1 MQAKNYAA
9 QVVKSLDS
17 FIPNYQKM
25 LNANG
30 DKYYGLE
37 VEHLKTLQGV
47 IKNAVHFT
55 MPDGGIL
62 LDDSLKG
69 LKSSEIRLPF
79 PSITIECCIP
89 DDGSFNELTPNI
101 CEKRLIVA
109 TETNSDVVKHIND
122 IVISNKEKLGGM
134 GELLAKGL
142 DANSNGIDFLLRSE
156 RIITISAF
164 FMNRGFWTPC
174 HSQWIIPCDWDN
186 LHGTTQLESL
196 IKKDDDAVAFAGHL
210 GFLLPTIHEMGIE
223 RTNPFHAMQ
232 EAAHDIGGEVR
243 IVLELLEAL
252 SCRNVEQTIIQKCDK
267 VLNARRIN
275 KGKLPLYEERILTI
289 KVNAKQG
296 TGTRTGTH
304 ESPRQHLRRGHIRRL
319 ETGNIWVNACVVGS
333 SEKGVIKKSYNVAA

>member
-9 QVVKSLDS
+9 QVVKSLDA
-17 FIPNYQKM
+17 FIPNYQKF
-25 LNANG
+25 LEKNG
-30 DKYYGLE
+30 DKYFGME
-37 VEHLKTLQGV
+37 VMHLKTLQGV

-62 LDDSLKG
+62 LDDRLKG

-79 PSITIECCIP
+79 QSITIECFIP

-109 TETNSDVVKHIND
+109 TETNSDVIKHIND

-134 GELLAKGL
+134 GDLLAKGL
-142 DANSNGIDFLLRSE
+142 DANSKGIDFLLRSE

-164 FMNRGFWTPC
+164 FMNHGYWTPC
-174 HSQWIIPCDWDN
+174 HSQWIIPCDWDDI
-186 LHGTTQLESL
+186 HDTTAIKSL
-196 IKKDDDAVAFAGHL
+196 VPLQDTVAFAGHL

>member
-9 QVVKSLDS
+9 QVVKSLDA
-17 FIPNYQKM
+17 FIPNYQKF
-25 LNANG
+25 LEKNG
-30 DKYYGLE
+30 DKYFGME
-37 VEHLKTLQGV
+37 VMHLKTLQGV

-62 LDDSLKG
+62 LDDRLKG

-79 PSITIECCIP
+79 QSITIECFIP

-109 TETNSDVVKHIND
+109 TETNSDVMKHIND

-134 GELLAKGL
+134 GDLLAKGL
-142 DANSNGIDFLLRSE
+142 DANSKGIDFLLRSE

-164 FMNRGFWTPC
+164 FMDNGFWTPC
-174 HSQWIIPCDWDN
+174 HSQWIIPCKWDSI
-186 LHGTTQLESL
+186 HGTTKIDSL
-196 IKKDDDAVAFAGHL
+196 TDKSERAVAFAGHL
-210 GFLLPTIHEMGIE
+210 GFLLPSVADMRLDSITPEQ
-223 RTNPFHAMQ
+223 AMR

-252 SCRNVEQTIIQKCDK
+252 SCKNVVIDNAKIPKIGERGAANKNLPFYETKC
-267 VLNARRIN
+267 
-275 KGKLPLYEERILTI
+275 LTI
-289 KVNAKQG
+289 KATQKQG

-319 ETGNIWVNACVVGS
+319 ESGNIWVNACVVGS
-333 SEKGVIKKSYNVAA
+333 SEKGVIKKSYNVMA

>member
-9 QVVKSLDS
+9 QVVKSLDA

-25 LNANG
+25 LKANG
-30 DKYYGLE
+30 DKYFGLE
-37 VEHLKTLQGV
+37 AAHLKTLQGV

-55 MPDGGIL
+55 MPDGGLL

-79 PSITIECCIP
+79 QSITIECFIP

-109 TETNSDVVKHIND
+109 TETNSDVMKHIND
-122 IVISNKEKLGGM
+122 IVISNKEKLGVM
-134 GELLAKGL
+134 GDLLAKGF
-142 DANSNGIDFLLRSE
+142 DANSKGIDFLLRSE
-156 RIITISAF
+156 RVITISAF

-174 HSQWIIPCDWDN
+174 YSQWIIPCDWDS

-210 GFLLPTIHEMGIE
+210 GFLLPSTLDM
-223 RTNPFHAMQ
+223 RLNSVTPAYAMK

-252 SCRNVEQTIIQKCDK
+252 SCKNVVIDNAKIPKIGERGAANKNLPFYETKC
-267 VLNARRIN
+267 
-275 KGKLPLYEERILTI
+275 LTI
-289 KVNAKQG
+289 KATQKQG

-319 ETGNIWVNACVVGS
+319 ESGNIWVNACVVGN
-333 SEKGVIKKSYNVAA
+333 SEKGIIKKSYNVTA